1 MVYTVLPG
9 SGANSTHWTV
19 TAVAKGASAWG
30 TTKLDPSSTSVK
42 FAYAQAA
49 SGPTDP
55 TKADSRFPIHQSKGT
70 FTFDLAAAKNA
81 NFSALVEKL
90 SKPAAA

>member
-1 MVYTVLPG
+1 M
-9 SGANSTHWTV
+9 
-19 TAVAKGASAWG
+19 AKGASAWS
-30 TTKLDPSSTSVK
+30 TTKLDPTSKSVK

-81 NFSALVEKL
+81 NFAALVETL
-90 SKPAAA
+90 SKPVVKTV